1 MDEPSSASPHLTQAE
16 IETHRWIQQHVVPVL
31 GEGVVCAMRDQP
43 NDPAAYLA
51 EFLAAKG
58 AGPEVAA
65 TLKGRKLAGECAR
78 LDSELAA
85 LHEQLEAARA
95 EAQRRLPNATLLES
109 LERDEAKA
117 AASWAEMRR
126 LKKLMRSM
134 KIKTGVPLD
143 ASDWLLPEGLILVQA
158 SPGVDTSMLCG
169 TLARDFGALAYAW
182 QPGEEKA
189 AAQLGGVRAALEGQP
204 GCTLLLQG
212 RLDGLSEQDAT
223 AAVQSLAEWTGQKPT
238 ALLLLVE
245 GEPKLADPDGASD
258 TDTHPDAKLKETAE
272 ARHAWLSFARPRI
285 EAACQAAMLTVLHV
299 TCDGDF
305 DDQMSSLLV
314 AVSSD

>member
-1 MDEPSSASPHLTQAE
+1 M
-16 IETHRWIQQHVVPVL
+16 
-31 GEGVVCAMRDQP
+31 
-43 NDPAAYLA
+43 
-51 EFLAAKG
+51 
-58 AGPEVAA
+58 
-65 TLKGRKLAGECAR
+65 
-78 LDSELAA
+78 
-85 LHEQLEAARA
+85 
-95 EAQRRLPNATLLES
+95 
-109 LERDEAKA
+109 
-117 AASWAEMRR
+117 
-126 LKKLMRSM
+126 
-134 KIKTGVPLD
+134 
-143 ASDWLLPEGLILVQA
+143 QA

-223 AAVQSLAEWTGQKPT
+223 AAVQSLGEWTGQKPT